1 MTNSKKKSSGHN
13 AGGRTPLP
21 EQITIFDFIMQ
32 AAEQTTHAARP
43 AKGSLDM
50 DKELRAALS
59 DDLRHAK
66 SESGRELSR
75 AEVAARMSDL
85 TGEEV
90 TLSTLN
96 NWTAPSH
103 PHSIPAKFIAAF
115 VRATGGRAAFEA
127 MSRNAGLFALPGPEA
142 LRAEIQRL
150 DEEMKKVKKEKDKR
164 TLYLREITKEDANGR
179 SN

>member
-1 MTNSKKKSSGHN
+1 MTKTKKKSSI
-13 AGGRTPLP
+13 AAAQLS
-21 EQITIFDFIMQ
+21 IFDFIRQ
-32 AAEQTTHAARP
+32 AAEQTTHSTRP
-43 AKGSLDM
+43 ARGSLDM

-85 TGEEV
+85 TGEEI

-103 PHSIPAKFIAAF
+103 PHSIPAKFIAAC

-142 LRAEIQRL
+142 LRAEIQRY
-150 DEEMKKVKKEKDKR
+150 DEEMKKLKDEKSKRVMYLKEMEKP
-164 TLYLREITKEDANGR
+164 KEAR
-179 SN
+179 